1 MNPTPKATLSKPTQ
15 LLFHIAARSHTLA
28 ELFGVNQIFPDV
40 SSPGVLQFE
49 SIPRPWLVPHPIHP
63 DEYSFD
69 PEKFAERLR
78 GCSSGQRYMILWIL
92 NVWNPGLAASKGWHF
107 DLFKCLDSLDAD
119 NREAI
124 MWWFKNPIWP

>member
-63 DEYSFD
+63 DEYR
-69 PEKFAERLR
+69 AL
-78 GCSSGQRYMILWIL
+78 
-92 NVWNPGLAASKGWHF
+92 
-107 DLFKCLDSLDAD
+107 
-119 NREAI
+119 
-124 MWWFKNPIWP
+124 